1 MKRTLPGRH
10 GRVGAGR
17 LGVNMR
23 GFSLLEVLVTVT
35 IFALLFAVL
44 MAGWFQALQ
53 AQSRLTDAAQQMQ
66 QQQQLAFAL
75 RQMFAEVMSPRA
87 DRGVQFAGTR
97 RGFVA
102 ETSSSLAPGLG
113 AAPLP
118 TSLQIEGSAPAMSLH
133 IEHPGQPGATYPWR
147 LIVAE
152 LHYLDASGV
161 THDSWPPVFSLIG
174 TPSAVAPALPA
185 LLQFTLQFEGQA
197 RPMTLLVAP
206 RASAWPLLEPTS
218 PFDAKID

>member
-1 MKRTLPGRH
+1 MKRRPLARG
-10 GRVGAGR
+10 
-17 LGVNMR
+17 R

-53 AQSRLTDAAQQMQ
+53 AQSRLADAAQQMQ

-75 RQMFAEVMSPRA
+75 RQLIAEAMSPLSN
-87 DRGVQFAGTR
+87 RGVPFNGDR

-102 ETSSSLAPGLG
+102 ETSASLAPGLG

-118 TSLQIEGSAPAMSLH
+118 TSLRIEGDSPALLLR
-133 IEHPGQPGATYPWR
+133 IEHQSQPAVTYPWR
-147 LIVAE
+147 LVVAE
-152 LHYLDASGV
+152 FRYLDASGRA
-161 THDSWPPVFSLIG
+161 HDNWPPVFSMMDRA
-174 TPSAVAPALPA
+174 TAEPPALPT

-206 RASAWPLLEPTS
+206 RASAWPLAEPTS
-218 PFDAKID
+218 PFGNLTD